1 MLFFVLLV
9 GCILRLSFIN
19 KPEGLWNDEYVS
31 WYVANTPFQE
41 GFWQEV
47 LKQCHMPLYYL
58 YLKPFAHFSDLV
70 LRLTSVVPS
79 LLAIV
84 VMYFVGKEYSKK
96 LGLICATITS
106 VLSFL
111 IYYAQEVRF
120 YSLLF
125 LFSALALLAT
135 IKLIKNTSKKNIL
148 FYCISMILI
157 LLTHVLG
164 GIFVLFNTSYVI
176 YKKKCFSKKIL
187 LYIFGCAVLI
197 LPFGLNILKMLPS
210 SQWWGHFSYTNI
222 LFLFSD
228 YLSPILTNNI
238 NAPTVFF
245 YNKSLALWM
254 VLPLIVAFYPICIG
268 MKKAK
273 GLSLV
278 SVLTVLAMFVL
289 AISDKIVFITK
300 YSIEILP
307 ILIFILALGFESL
320 KKVGNILL
328 AIFILIH
335 LSAFFTPNYVTK
347 TIRVEGNRI
356 PAEIIKAR
364 NPQNVVFTYYEPNRF
379 SRYVDLSGKN
389 IYYISKINR
398 FEYQKQPERILE
410 NIKNG
415 ETVSVVF
422 LESVSFFDEDFINQ
436 NKDNA
441 KIPEM
446 FLTFSHIKN
455 SLITELNKN
464 FTDFKVDKLGAWTV
478 ISAKRLK

>member
-1 MLFFVLLV
+1 MLFFILLV
-9 GCILRLSFIN
+9 GFILRLSFIN

-31 WYVANTPFQE
+31 WYVANTPFRE
-41 GFWQEV
+41 GFWQEI

-84 VMYFVGKEYSKK
+84 VMYLVGKEYSKK

-135 IKLIKNTSKKNIL
+135 IKLIKNTSKKNIF

-164 GIFVLFNTSYVI
+164 GIFVLFNTLYVV

-187 LYIFGCAVLI
+187 LYVLSCAVFV

-254 VLPLIVAFYPICIG
+254 ILPLIIAFYPICIG
-268 MKKAK
+268 IKKAK
-273 GLSLV
+273 GLSIV
-278 SVLTVLAMFVL
+278 SVLTVLAMSVL
-289 AISDKIVFITK
+289 AIGGKIVFITK

-307 ILIFILALGFESL
+307 ILIFVLALGFERL

-328 AIFILIH
+328 TIFVLIH
-335 LSAFFTPNYVTK
+335 LNAFFTPNYVTK
-347 TIRVEGNRI
+347 TIRAEGNRI
-356 PAEIIKAR
+356 PAEIIRAR

-398 FEYQKQPERILE
+398 FEYQEQPERIFE
-410 NIKNG
+410 NIKSG

-422 LESVSFFDEDFINQ
+422 LESVSFFDEDFVNK
-436 NKDNA
+436 NKDNS

-455 SLITELNKN
+455 SLIKDLNKN
-464 FTDFKVDKLGAWTV
+464 FTDFRVDKLGAWTV
-478 ISAKRLK
+478 ISAKKS

>member
-1 MLFFVLLV
+1 MLFFILLV
-9 GCILRLSFIN
+9 GFILRLSFIN

-31 WYVANTPFQE
+31 WYVANTPFRE

-84 VMYFVGKEYSKK
+84 VMYLVGKEYSKK

-106 VLSFL
+106 ILSFL

-135 IKLIKNTSKKNIL
+135 IKLIKNTSKKNIF

-164 GIFVLFNTSYVI
+164 GIFVLFNTLYVV

-187 LYIFGCAVLI
+187 LYVLSCAVFV

-238 NAPTVFF
+238 NAPKVFF

-254 VLPLIVAFYPICIG
+254 ILPLIIAFYPICIG
-268 MKKAK
+268 IKKAK
-273 GLSLV
+273 GLSIV
-278 SVLTVLAMFVL
+278 SVLTVLAMSVL
-289 AISDKIVFITK
+289 AIGGKIVFITK

-307 ILIFILALGFESL
+307 ILIFVLALGFERL

-328 AIFILIH
+328 AIFVLIH
-335 LSAFFTPNYVTK
+335 LNAFFTPNYVTK
-347 TIRVEGNRI
+347 TIRAEGNRI
-356 PAEIIKAR
+356 PAEIIRAR

-379 SRYVDLSGKN
+379 SRYVNLSGKN

-398 FEYQKQPERILE
+398 FEYQKRPERIFE
-410 NIKNG
+410 NIKSG

-422 LESVSFFDEDFINQ
+422 LESVSFFDEDFVNK
-436 NKDNA
+436 NKDNSN
-441 KIPEM
+441 IPEM

-455 SLITELNKN
+455 SLIKDLNKN
-464 FTDFKVDKLGAWTV
+464 FTDFRVDKLGAWTV
-478 ISAKRLK
+478 ISAKKS

>member
-31 WYVANTPFQE
+31 WYVANTPFRE

-58 YLKPFAHFSDLV
+58 YLKPFTHFSDIV

-84 VMYFVGKEYSKK
+84 VMYLLGKEYSKK

-125 LFSALALLAT
+125 LFSALALFAT
-135 IKLIKNTSKKNIL
+135 IKLIKNTSKKNVI

-164 GIFVLFNTSYVI
+164 GIFVLFNTLYVV

-187 LYIFGCAVLI
+187 LYVLSCAVFL

-238 NAPTVFF
+238 NAPTTFF

-268 MKKAK
+268 IKKAK

-278 SVLTVLAMFVL
+278 AVLTVLVMSAL
-289 AISDKIVFITK
+289 ALSGKIVFITK

-307 ILIFILALGFESL
+307 ILIFVLALGFESL

-328 AIFILIH
+328 ALFVLIH
-335 LSAFFTPNYVTK
+335 LSAFFTPNYVIKIKRT
-347 TIRVEGNRI
+347 EGNRI

-364 NPQNVVFTYYEPNRF
+364 NPENIIFTYYEPNRF
-379 SRYVDLSGKN
+379 SRYVDLKEKN

-410 NIKNG
+410 NVKAG

-422 LESVSFFDEDFINQ
+422 LDSVSFFDEDFV
-436 NKDNA
+436 NKQKNNS

-455 SLITELNKN
+455 SLVAELNN
-464 FTDFKVDKLGAWTV
+464 DFTDFKVDKLGAWTV
-478 ISAKRLK
+478 ITAKRK

>member
-19 KPEGLWNDEYVS
+19 KSEGLWNDEYVS
-31 WYVANTPFQE
+31 WYVANTPFRE

-79 LLAIV
+79 VLAIV

-135 IKLIKNTSKKNIL
+135 IKLIKNTSKKNIV

-164 GIFVLFNTSYVI
+164 GIFVLFNTLYVV

-187 LYIFGCAVLI
+187 LYVLCCVVFA

-254 VLPLIVAFYPICIG
+254 ALPLIVAFYPICIG
-268 MKKAK
+268 IKKAK

-278 SVLTVLAMFVL
+278 AVLTVLAMSAL
-289 AISDKIVFITK
+289 ALSGKIVFITK

-307 ILIFILALGFESL
+307 ILIFVLALGLENL

-328 AIFILIH
+328 ALFVLIH

-347 TIRVEGNRI
+347 IVRTEGNRI

-364 NPQNVVFTYYEPNRF
+364 NPKNIIFTYYEPNRF
-379 SRYVDLSGKN
+379 SRYVDLKEKN

-398 FEYQKQPERILE
+398 FEYKEQPERILE
-410 NIKNG
+410 NVKAG

-422 LESVSFFDEDFINQ
+422 LDSVSFFDEDFVNKQ
-436 NKDNA
+436 KDNS

-455 SLITELNKN
+455 SLVAELNN
-464 FTDFKVDKLGAWTV
+464 DFTDFKVDKLGAWTV
-478 ISAKRLK
+478 ITAKRK

>member
-31 WYVANTPFQE
+31 WYVANTPFRE

-79 LLAIV
+79 VLAIV

-135 IKLIKNTSKKNIL
+135 IKLIKNASKKNVI

-164 GIFVLFNTSYVI
+164 GIFVLFNTLYVF

-187 LYIFGCAVLI
+187 LYVLSCAVFL

-245 YNKSLALWM
+245 YNKSLVLWM
-254 VLPLIVAFYPICIG
+254 ILPLIVAFYPICIG
-268 MKKAK
+268 IKKAK

-278 SVLTVLAMFVL
+278 AVLTVLAMSAL
-289 AISDKIVFITK
+289 ALNGKIVFITK

-307 ILIFILALGFESL
+307 ILIFVLALGFESL

-328 AIFILIH
+328 AIFVLIH

-356 PAEIIKAR
+356 PAEIIKAK

-379 SRYVDLSGKN
+379 SRYVNLSGKN

-398 FEYQKQPERILE
+398 FEYQEQPERILE
-410 NIKNG
+410 NIKAG
-415 ETVSVVF
+415 ETVSVIF
-422 LESVSFFDEDFINQ
+422 LDSVSFFDEEFIKKQKN
-436 NKDNA
+436 NP

-455 SLITELNKN
+455 SLIAGLNKN
-464 FTDFKVDKLGAWTV
+464 FTDFRVDKLGAWTV
-478 ISAKRLK
+478 ISAKKY

>member
-1 MLFFVLLV
+1 MLFFILLV
-9 GCILRLSFIN
+9 GFILRLSFIN

-31 WYVANTPFQE
+31 WYVANTPFRE

-84 VMYFVGKEYSKK
+84 VMYLVGKEYSKK

-135 IKLIKNTSKKNIL
+135 IKLIKNTSKKNIF

-164 GIFVLFNTSYVI
+164 WIFVLFNTLYVV

-187 LYIFGCAVLI
+187 LYVLSCAVFV

-254 VLPLIVAFYPICIG
+254 ILPLIIAFYPICIG
-268 MKKAK
+268 IKKSK

-278 SVLTVLAMFVL
+278 SVLTVLAMSVL
-289 AISDKIVFITK
+289 AISGKIVFITK

-307 ILIFILALGFESL
+307 ILIFILALGLENL

-328 AIFILIH
+328 TIFVLIH

-347 TIRVEGNRI
+347 TVRVEGNRI
-356 PAEIIKAR
+356 PAEIIRAR

-398 FEYQKQPERILE
+398 FEYQEQPERILE
-410 NIKNG
+410 NIKSG
-415 ETVSVVF
+415 ETVSVIF
-422 LESVSFFDEDFINQ
+422 LDSVSFFDEDFVNK
-436 NKDNA
+436 NKDNS

-455 SLITELNKN
+455 SLIKDLNKN
-464 FTDFKVDKLGAWTV
+464 FTDFRVDKLGAWTV
-478 ISAKRLK
+478 ISAKKS

>member
-31 WYVANTPFQE
+31 WYVANTPFRE

-58 YLKPFAHFSDLV
+58 YLKAFTHFSDIV

-79 LLAIV
+79 VLAIV
-84 VMYFVGKEYSKK
+84 VMYLLGKEYSKK

-135 IKLIKNTSKKNIL
+135 IKLIKNTSKKNVI

-164 GIFVLFNTSYVI
+164 GIFVLFNTLYVF

-187 LYIFGCAVLI
+187 LYVLSCAVFL

-228 YLSPILTNNI
+228 YLSPILTNDI

-254 VLPLIVAFYPICIG
+254 VLPLVVAFYPICIG
-268 MKKAK
+268 IKKAK

-278 SVLTVLAMFVL
+278 AVLTVLTMSAL
-289 AISDKIVFITK
+289 ALSGKIVFITK

-307 ILIFILALGFESL
+307 ILIFVLALGLENL

-328 AIFILIH
+328 AIFVLIH
-335 LSAFFTPNYVTK
+335 LSAFFTSNYVTK
-347 TIRVEGNRI
+347 IKRTEGNRI

-364 NPQNVVFTYYEPNRF
+364 NPKNIIFTYYEPNRF
-379 SRYVDLSGKN
+379 SRYVDLKEKN

-398 FEYQKQPERILE
+398 FEYQEQPERILE
-410 NIKNG
+410 NVKAG

-422 LESVSFFDEDFINQ
+422 LDSVSFFDEDFVNKQ
-436 NKDNA
+436 KDNS

-455 SLITELNKN
+455 SLVAELNN
-464 FTDFKVDKLGAWTV
+464 DFTDFKVDKLGAWTV
-478 ISAKRLK
+478 ITAKRK